1 MPFVV
6 SQNDIPLM
14 PCSEHRARHLLEAGE
29 ASIVNTA
36 PLVIKLSIDSTED
49 IQDVVLCCH
58 ISGNFVE
65 FVALRGSES
74 LYYKF
79 QKISKR
85 SDCFGALSFVK
96 KFIPVSSIVIGI
108 SGYNIY
114 EIELQKSSVKRKHGS
129 QLTSIMAYVL
139 ARDAHVCRVC
149 GISDK
154 NIRLENLIKGVFI
167 PAGLISICSGCY
179 KKMKENRLDRN
190 EKLTYMK
197 EEARAYMDTLGYVFE
212 ATKSV
217 FLQEK

>member
-6 SQNDIPLM
+6 TKNDIPLM
-14 PCSEHRARHLLEAGE
+14 PCSEHRARHLIEAGE

-36 PLVIKLSIDSTED
+36 PLVIKLSIDSPED
-49 IQDVVLCCH
+49 TQDVELCCH

-85 SDCFGALSFVK
+85 SDCFGALSFVS

-114 EIELQKSSVKRKHGS
+114 EIELGKESIRRKNTN
-129 QLTSIMAYVL
+129 QAAAIMAYAL
-139 ARDAHVCRVC
+139 ARDAHICRVC

-154 NIRLENLIKGVFI
+154 RVRLENLFNGIFVPI
-167 PAGLISICSGCY
+167 GLISICGDCY
-179 KKMKENRLDRN
+179 KKMKERKIDNN
-190 EKLTYMK
+190 EKLTYMRS
-197 EEARAYMDTLGYVFE
+197 EAKVYMDTLGYVFE
-212 ATKSV
+212 AVKSV
-217 FLQEK
+217 FLKGE

>member
-14 PCSEHRARHLLEAGE
+14 PCSEHRARHLIEAGE

-85 SDCFGALSFVK
+85 SDCFGALSFVGK
-96 KFIPVSSIVIGI
+96 YIPISSIVIGI

-114 EIELQKSSVKRKHGS
+114 EIEPNKDSVKRKHS
-129 QLTSIMAYVL
+129 NKVASIMAYAL
-139 ARDAHVCRVC
+139 ARDAHVCRIC
-149 GISDK
+149 GTNDK
-154 NIRLENLIKGVFI
+154 KIRLENLLKGIFVPI
-167 PAGLISICSGCY
+167 GLMSICDNCY
-179 KKMKENRLDRN
+179 KKMKENKLDRN
-190 EKLTYMK
+190 EKLTHMRD
-197 EEARAYMDTLGYVFE
+197 EAQAYMDTLGYVFE
-212 ATKSV
+212 AIKSV
-217 FLQEK
+217 FLKEK